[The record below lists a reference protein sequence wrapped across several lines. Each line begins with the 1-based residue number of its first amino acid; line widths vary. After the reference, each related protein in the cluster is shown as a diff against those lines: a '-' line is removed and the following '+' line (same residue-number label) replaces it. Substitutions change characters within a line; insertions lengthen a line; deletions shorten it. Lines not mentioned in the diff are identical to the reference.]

1 MRKLQ
6 SVMIAMVLSM
16 SLSTVAFG
24 QTEEGGD
31 NESHGGRVVSPV
43 SGKYGRAVEQG
54 VLQTLELMVKVLRA
68 SGVYVMGR

>member
-1 MRKLQ
+1 
-6 SVMIAMVLSM
+6 
-16 SLSTVAFG
+16 
-24 QTEEGGD
+24 TEAD

-54 VLQTLELMVKVLRA
+54 VLQTLETMVRVLRA